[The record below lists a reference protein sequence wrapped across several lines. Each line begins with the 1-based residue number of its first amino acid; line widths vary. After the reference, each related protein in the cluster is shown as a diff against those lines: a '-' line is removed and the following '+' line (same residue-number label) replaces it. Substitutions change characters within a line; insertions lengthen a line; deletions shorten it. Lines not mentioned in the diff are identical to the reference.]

1 MLTSFAVLVVT
12 LSPIVAV
19 VGLLQLAAW
28 RERRRHLAIA
38 HQIALTDT
46 LARELGAVVAPV
58 VWKPWRG
65 PWQIEIP
72 VPAARPAT
80 AAAVLTVVQ
89 RALAYGERMS
99 PGRYRLVLTPRE
111 EPVPVPVRLP
121 SARSY
126 AEVRS

>member
-1 MLTSFAVLVVT
+1 MLTSFAVLIVT
-12 LSPIVAV
+12 LSPILVVA
-19 VGLLQLAAW
+19 GLLRLAAS

-38 HQIALTDT
+38 HQITLTDA

-58 VWKPWRG
+58 VRKPWWG

-72 VPAARPAT
+72 VPAPRPAT
-80 AAAVLTVVQ
+80 AAVLLTVVQ

-99 PGRYRLVLTPRE
+99 PGRYRLVLTPRD
-111 EPVPVPVRLP
+111 EPVPAVVRLP
-121 SARSY
+121 AARSY